1 MELEVVA
8 RHNLI
13 RPLRFGI
20 LKEAAVAVANLTI
33 ERRLVVDTTRQTENR
48 LILFVV
54 RLVGDTCPRADIHLF
69 IIAPIIGPDATRDDQ
84 LAFVLNGQVPCI
96 LHKAIKV
103 VEGKP
108 IVRLVHEIHADF
120 RQHDGITANHVGDMR
135 QTVACRV
142 HHLPFVHHI
151 IDFLMLE
158 AETPFQQTFIHGIKT
173 LVVKVIDLGIETVAG
188 VFGLGADFM
197 VFDHFAKT
205 FRADRSVA
213 DAEEILFLKVESF
226 SFVGRIG
233 RGYPS
238 QVQVFIRLIHQGQS
252 TKSSGVVIDFLTIK
266 EHVDLQGDIYGSRI
280 DFGVLRNEHVA
291 VLGEI
296 AQERQAP
303 FIVELVIEQGL
314 GIGEVGSVIALG
326 VHHAEC

>member
-13 RPLRFGI
+13 RPLRLGI
-20 LKEAAVAVANLTI
+20 LEEAAVAVANLTI

-69 IIAPIIGPDATRDDQ
+69 IIAPIIGSYATRDDQ

-120 RQHDGITANHVGDMR
+120 RQHNGIAANHVRDMG
-135 QTVACRV
+135 QAVACRV

-158 AETPFQQTFIHGIKT
+158 AKAPFQQAFVHGIKA

-188 VFGLGADFM
+188 VFGLGANLM
-197 VFDHFAKT
+197 VFNHFTKT

-213 DAEEILFLKVESF
+213 DTKEILLLKVESF
-226 SFVGRIG
+226 GFVSRIG
-233 RGYPS
+233 GGYPS
-238 QVQVFIRLIHQGQS
+238 QVQVFIRLVHQ
-252 TKSSGVVIDFLTIK
+252 
-266 EHVDLQGDIYGSRI
+266 R
-280 DFGVLRNEHVA
+280 
-291 VLGEI
+291 
-296 AQERQAP
+296 
-303 FIVELVIEQGL
+303 
-314 GIGEVGSVIALG
+314 
-326 VHHAEC
+326 